1 MNTANMSNATKAT
14 FARDLLA
21 SVVVFL
27 VALPLCMG
35 IAIASGAP
43 PAAGLVT
50 GIIGGLV
57 AGGLA
62 GCPLQVSGP
71 AAGLAVIVYE
81 IIQKHGFES
90 LAPILLIAG
99 LLQLAA
105 GALKVGQMFR
115 AIAPAVVYGMLAGIG
130 ILIFAAQFHVM
141 VDDKPRSNGLLNLI
155 SIPQSI
161 QKGIFPIDGSSHHI
175 AAALGLTTILV
186 LIGWTKFAPRKLK
199 WVPGALVAVAVATI
213 AAQMLAMPV
222 KYVSIPDNLLGS
234 IRLPAWNSV
243 LSMLSPELFLMALT
257 IAFVASAETLLS
269 ATAVDQMHDG
279 PRANY
284 DKELLAQGAG
294 NMIAGALG
302 GLPMTGVIV
311 RSATNVAAGARTR
324 ASAMMHGVWLLVMVA
339 AMPFVLRA
347 VPTAS
352 LAAVLVYTGY
362 KLVNVQNIRR
372 LMQYGAFPV
381 AIYAATV
388 IMIVATDL
396 LTGILVGIGLSV
408 VKILYGLTHMSI
420 RVSRDPLH
428 NRIDVH
434 VIGAATFIRMPKLV
448 DTLDALPAGVEVHVH
463 LGAVTYVDH
472 ACMEALANWE
482 RQHTGRDSK
491 VVVEWAELR
500 AKYEAYHGWGGAPL
514 THLKPSVADAASH

>member
-1 MNTANMSNATKAT
+1 MNPANSHDASKAT

-27 VALPLCMG
+27 VALPLCLG

-43 PAAGLVT
+43 PAAGLIT

-81 IIQKHGFES
+81 TIQRFGFEA

-130 ILIFAAQFHVM
+130 ILILVAQFHVM
-141 VDDKPRSNGLLNLI
+141 VDDKPRSNGLSNLL
-155 SIPQSI
+155 SIPESI

-186 LIGWTKFAPRKLK
+186 LIAWSRFAPKKLK

-213 AAQMLAMPV
+213 AARVFAMPV
-222 KYVSIPDNLLGS
+222 KYVNLPDNLLGS
-234 IRLPAWNSV
+234 IRLPAWDS
-243 LSMLSPELFLMALT
+243 LISSLSPDMFLMALT

-269 ATAVDQMHDG
+269 AAAVDQMHDG

-284 DKELLAQGAG
+284 DRELLAQGAG
-294 NMIAGALG
+294 KS
-302 GLPMTGVIV
+302 P
-311 RSATNVAAGARTR
+311 S
-324 ASAMMHGVWLLVMVA
+324 
-339 AMPFVLRA
+339 P
-347 VPTAS
+347 
-352 LAAVLVYTGY
+352 GY
-362 KLVNVQNIRR
+362 F
-372 LMQYGAFPV
+372 GF
-381 AIYAATV
+381 
-388 IMIVATDL
+388 VAT
-396 LTGILVGIGLSV
+396 I
-408 VKILYGLTHMSI
+408 
-420 RVSRDPLH
+420 
-428 NRIDVH
+428 
-434 VIGAATFIRMPKLV
+434 
-448 DTLDALPAGVEVHVH
+448 
-463 LGAVTYVDH
+463 
-472 ACMEALANWE
+472 
-482 RQHTGRDSK
+482 
-491 VVVEWAELR
+491 
-500 AKYEAYHGWGGAPL
+500 
-514 THLKPSVADAASH
+514 